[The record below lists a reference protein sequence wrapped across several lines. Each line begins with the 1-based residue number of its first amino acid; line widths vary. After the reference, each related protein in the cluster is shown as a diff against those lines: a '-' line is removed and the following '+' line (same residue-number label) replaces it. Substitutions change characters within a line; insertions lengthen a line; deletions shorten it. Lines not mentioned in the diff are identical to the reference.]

1 MSARPEITGK
11 GGRRYLTNRLIAM
24 RYNVCGRTVDR
35 WQRDPRL
42 NFPKPDEING
52 RKYTLEDKLDA
63 FDRQRTVAPMEGA

>member
-35 WQRDPRL
+35 LAARPPTEL
-42 NFPKPDEING
+42 PETG
-52 RKYTLEDKLDA
+52 RN
-63 FDRQRTVAPMEGA
+63 